1 MRDTLQF
8 IGNDHE
14 KQSPKE
20 LKLYVVSLN
29 DRLLFRG
36 GFKRDNS
43 MSGSATVNQTLLLP
57 PYLFSFMLG
66 INLHFK
72 TFQLGD
78 DVMKP
83 RVDSSNPFRYNEIKP
98 EMSVISDI
106 FNILC
111 MIIVDII
118 DESLWE

>member
-43 MSGSATVNQTLLLP
+43 MSGSATVNQTPLLP

-118 DESLWE
+118 DESLRE